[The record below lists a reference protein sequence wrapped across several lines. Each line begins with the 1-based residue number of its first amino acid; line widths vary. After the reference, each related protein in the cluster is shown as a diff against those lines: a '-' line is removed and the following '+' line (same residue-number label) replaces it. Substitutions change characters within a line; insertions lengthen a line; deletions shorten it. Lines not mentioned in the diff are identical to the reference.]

1 MKLSHRLQNIT
12 DGVYFDGMALRE
24 AYDLEHTTT
33 ANDIQMLSRYM
44 HGCELSGDRFRLQDL
59 VIQLELKG
67 L

>member
-1 MKLSHRLQNIT
+1 MKLSHRLQNIA
-12 DGVYFDGMALRE
+12 DGVFFDGGALRE

-44 HGCELSGDRFRLQDL
+44 YGSEVTMDRFRLQDL
-59 VIQLELKG
+59 VAELSLKG

>member
-1 MKLSHRLQNIT
+1 MKLSHRLQNIA
-12 DGVYFDGMALRE
+12 DGVYFDGGALRE

-33 ANDIQMLSRYM
+33 SIDMRMLSRYM
-44 HGCELSGDRFRLQDL
+44 HGSELSADRFRLQDL